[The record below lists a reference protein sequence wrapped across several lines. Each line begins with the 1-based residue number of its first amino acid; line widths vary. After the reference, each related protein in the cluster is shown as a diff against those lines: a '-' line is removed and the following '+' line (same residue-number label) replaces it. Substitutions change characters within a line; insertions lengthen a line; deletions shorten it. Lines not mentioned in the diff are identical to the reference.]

1 MKNRKNNINRQE
13 YKYGSIRNI
22 ISGTKYL
29 SMSLLILGLTACDS
43 FLEIDPPKNTL
54 VAETVFEDEATV
66 ESALANIYYK
76 MRDDGMVSG
85 NFGLSVLMGTYTD
98 ELDYF
103 GTNANILKLYSHNVT
118 ASDDIISNWW
128 SRAYY
133 LIYAANDIIKGLE
146 NSSNISVEEKNNFKG
161 QALFVRGFLHSLL
174 VELYGDV
181 PYINTPNYLENK
193 SVVRMPLNTVYDGII
208 DDLNNAVILLQD
220 TDASGE
226 HVIPNKSAA
235 NALLARIYLYS
246 GNWAL
251 AESIST
257 KLIDTHG
264 LETDI
269 NKVFLKDSQETL
281 WQFKPGKPSIDNTQ
295 EGQTLVITFI
305 PTRGYALTDDLLA
318 AFEPGDSRRSNWVG
332 SITSTNGLT
341 TLHFAYKYK
350 ETINTTKLSLEYS
363 VVFRLAEQYLIRA
376 EAKAHLGDV
385 SGAQTDLN
393 VIRNR
398 AGLGNTTATTMDGL
412 LDAILQERR
421 VELFTEH
428 AHRWFDLKRTG
439 KASEV
444 LAPIKSNWLN
454 TQVLLPIPETEL
466 LANPNLKPQNDGY

>member
-1 MKNRKNNINRQE
+1 MKSIKNIINRKDC
-13 YKYGSIRNI
+13 KYGFIRNI
-22 ISGTKYL
+22 ITDMKYVSISVL
-29 SMSLLILGLTACDS
+29 MLGLTACDS
-43 FLEIDPPKNTL
+43 FLELDPPKNTL
-54 VAETVFEDEATV
+54 VAETVFKDEATV

-85 NFGLSVLMGTYTD
+85 YFGLSIGMGTYAD

-103 GTNANILKLYSHNVT
+103 GTNANNLKLYSHNVT
-118 ASDDIISNWW
+118 ASDNIISNWW

-133 LIYAANDIIKGLE
+133 LIYAANDIIQGLE
-146 NSSNISVEEKNNFKG
+146 NSSNISVEEKNNFRG
-161 QALFVRGFLHSLL
+161 QALFVRGFLHGLL

-193 SVVRMPLNTVYDGII
+193 SVARMSINTVYDGII
-208 DDLNNAVILLQD
+208 DDLTSAVSLLQD
-220 TDASGE
+220 TDARGE

-235 NALLARIYLYS
+235 IALLARIYLYTE
-246 GNWAL
+246 NWEL
-251 AESIST
+251 AESTAT
-257 KLIDTHG
+257 KLITTHN
-264 LETDI
+264 LETNI

-295 EGQTLVITFI
+295 EAQTLVITFI
-305 PTRGYALTDDLLA
+305 PTQGYALTDELLA
-318 AFEPGDSRRSNWVG
+318 AFETGDLRRSNWVG
-332 SITSTNGLT
+332 SISSTNGLT

-350 ETINTTKLSLEYS
+350 ETLNTTTSSLEYS
-363 VVFRLAEQYLIRA
+363 IVFRLAEQYLIRA
-376 EAKAHLGDV
+376 EARAHLGDI

-398 AGLGNTTATTMDGL
+398 AALGNTTATTTDEL
-412 LDAILQERR
+412 LDVILKERR

-444 LAPIKSNWLN
+444 LAPVKSNWID

-466 LANPNLKPQNDGY
+466 LANPNLKPQNLGY